1 MTTLAQVLA
10 RFNRTEPDLLVRDAL
25 GHWDTPLPLSEDF
38 RKRVAKTAG
47 LNNGVPKRAWWAA
60 EYPFNCLAGALY
72 LYVEDAVVVDA
83 TESDNLFPELSRQ
96 DLRSILEPGRED
108 VDLII
113 AFDDVLILLEA
124 KAFTS
129 YSTRQ
134 MKSKLARLHLLHAFY
149 SKLPHAGQRP
159 VNFHLLITS
168 PRPPGRLQVEWPQWA
183 CKGDRP
189 PWMELKLSP
198 SQDVLRVTR
207 CNEQGISMKT
217 GDRWRVTSKP
227 R

>member
-1 MTTLAQVLA
+1 MMTLAQVLA

-25 GHWDTPLPLSEDF
+25 GHWDTSLPLSEDF
-38 RKRVAKTAG
+38 CKRVAKTAA
-47 LNNGVPKRAWWAA
+47 LKSVPKCAWWAA
-60 EYPFNCLAGALY
+60 EYPLNCLAGALY
-72 LYVEDAVVVDA
+72 LYVEDDAAVVDA
-83 TESDNLFPELSRQ
+83 TEGDHLYPELSQQ

-108 VDLII
+108 VDFII
-113 AFDDVLILLEA
+113 AFDETLIFLEA
-124 KAFTS
+124 KAYTS

-149 SKLPHAGQRP
+149 SGLPHARQRP
-159 VNFHLLITS
+159 IDFHLLITS
-168 PRPPGRLQVEWPQWA
+168 PRPPSRLKVEWPSWA

-198 SQDVLRVTR
+198 SKDVLRVTR
-207 CNEQGISMKT
+207 CNEQGVSIET

>member
-38 RKRVAKTAG
+38 RKRVAKTAD
-47 LNNGVPKRAWWAA
+47 LKNSVPKDAWWAA
-60 EYPFNCLAGALY
+60 EYPLNCLAGALY
-72 LYVEDAVVVDA
+72 LYVEDAAVVDA
-83 TESDNLFPELSRQ
+83 TESDNLFPKLSPQ
-96 DLRSILEPGRED
+96 DQRSILEPGRED
-108 VDLII
+108 VDFII
-113 AFDDVLILLEA
+113 AFDETLVFLEA
-124 KAFTS
+124 KAYTS

-134 MKSKLARLHLLHAFY
+134 MKSKLARLHLLYAFY
-149 SKLPHAGQRP
+149 SRLPHACQRP
-159 VNFHLLITS
+159 IDFHLLITS
-168 PRPPGRLQVEWPQWA
+168 PRPPGRLQVEWPPWA

-189 PWMELKLSP
+189 PWMKLKLSP

-207 CNEQGISMKT
+207 CNEQGVSMKT